1 MIAVLNV
8 GTVSITIEI
17 LTMIVTVV
25 KTEVLEIIV
34 R

>member
-8 GTVSITIEI
+8 GTVAITIEI